1 MTATTPPPPGWYD
14 DPDHG
19 GQLRWWDGMAWTAYR
34 SDPMETPAVG
44 HEAAAVA
51 PATAVAPYPS
61 AGSAPMVPAD
71 GVAEVPELASAGDRL
86 LAAIIDGVLGIVLL
100 LGVGFTAAVFG
111 AISEPLGSFVSL
123 VGLFGSW
130 AVLFISAVMGEGR
143 LGESYGKHLVGVRV
157 VSTRTSR
164 PIGSPAAFGRNIVR
178 GIGINVFLLG
188 VLWIL
193 WDPQRQG
200 WHDKVVDSVVVKVPN
215 SSKMD
220 PFTYLRT
227 IFATRPPA

>member
-44 HEAAAVA
+44 HEAAAAA
-51 PATAVAPYPS
+51 PATAVAS
-61 AGSAPMVPAD
+61 HTSTGSAPTVPAA

-86 LAAIIDGVLGIVLL
+86 LAAILDGVVSFILMFAVIILA
-100 LGVGFTAAVFG
+100 GFFG
-111 AISEPLGSFVSL
+111 AISESLGSVVSL
-123 VGLFGSW
+123 IGLLGSW

-143 LGESYGKHLVGVRV
+143 LGESYGKHLIGVRV
-157 VSTRTSR
+157 VSTRTSQ
-164 PIGSPAAFGRNIVR
+164 PIGSPAAFGRNIIR
-178 GIGINVFLLG
+178 GIGINAFLLG

-200 WHDKVVDSVVVKVPN
+200 WHDKVVDSVVVKVPT